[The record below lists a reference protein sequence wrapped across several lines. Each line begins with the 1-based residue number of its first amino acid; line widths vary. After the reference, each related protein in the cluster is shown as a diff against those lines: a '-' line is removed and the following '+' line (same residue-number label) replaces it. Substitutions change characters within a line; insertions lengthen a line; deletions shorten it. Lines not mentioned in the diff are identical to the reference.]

1 MNKYLKQF
9 QRDFKDDQ
17 DEEDVKDSKDVQ
29 EAFENLL
36 SEIDVE
42 KKGHALSD
50 CRDKLNS
57 HLKNYQVTNRKLK
70 KMLINH
76 FGQKICFTY
85 PRDRQKSQ
93 TFFSS
98 KSLQQMW

>member
-36 SEIDVE
+36 TEINVE
-42 KKGHALSD
+42 KKGYSLSD
-50 CRDKLNS
+50 CRDK
-57 HLKNYQVTNRKLK
+57 
-70 KMLINH
+70 
-76 FGQKICFTY
+76 
-85 PRDRQKSQ
+85 
-93 TFFSS
+93 
-98 KSLQQMW
+98 